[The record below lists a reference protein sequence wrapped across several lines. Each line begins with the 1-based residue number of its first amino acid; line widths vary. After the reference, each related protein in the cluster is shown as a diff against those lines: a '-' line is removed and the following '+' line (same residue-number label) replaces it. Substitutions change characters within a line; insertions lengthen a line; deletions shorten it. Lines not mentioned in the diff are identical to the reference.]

1 MGTLIAYC
9 DREID
14 TSERIVVQLRK
25 IAPAIS
31 AGEQPMDL
39 MEATRT
45 QPHRQARWMTY
56 GARAFTLAV
65 AFSATALVLHLLIG
79 DPRRL
84 YAEGRSEKLAQLHEW
99 SKRISVVAVGT
110 SRVEEGFDPATFDA
124 SFAAGRSGSTSF
136 NLGLPGGSQS
146 EERFTGQEAIRAL
159 ESSNTKSD
167 RIVLLELN
175 AGVNFPPDD
184 VLHPRAIN
192 IYSADTISFSYD
204 FNGDGMGVKR
214 LGRLAF
220 AVIAGA
226 AHYANAGMLSALVFR
241 SGNANN
247 PEVALAA
254 TRGQR
259 FTPASQQDIQDADE
273 ALHAR
278 GAPEMPVAM
287 TLTPGNYQLLADV
300 AKAEAPASHVQ
311 LVYVVTPTLG
321 DLTSDAAYPEEVE
334 GPNGLIPI
342 INLARPDLYPELYQR
357 TYWRNAGHVNA
368 AGAAVFTRLLALQLD
383 AWLRRHEPR

>member
-1 MGTLIAYC
+1 
-9 DREID
+9 
-14 TSERIVVQLRK
+14 VQLRK
-25 IAPAIS
+25 IAPAMS
-31 AGEQPMDL
+31 AGERPMDL
-39 MEATRT
+39 MESTRAR
-45 QPHRQARWMTY
+45 PHRQARWVTHVV
-56 GARAFTLAV
+56 RACTLAV
-65 AFSATALVLHLLIG
+65 AFSATALILHLLVG

-124 SFAAGRSGSTSF
+124 NFAAGRSGSTSF

-146 EERFTGQEAIRAL
+146 EERFTAQEAIRAL
-159 ESSNTKSD
+159 DSSSTKSD
-167 RIVLLELN
+167 RMLLLELN

-184 VLHPRAIN
+184 VLHPRSIN

-220 AVIAGA
+220 AMIAGA

-241 SGNANN
+241 SDNADN

-259 FTPASQQDIQDADE
+259 FTPASSQDIRDADD
-273 ALHAR
+273 AFRAR
-278 GAPEMPVAM
+278 GATEAPLATPLA
-287 TLTPGNYQLLADV
+287 PGNYQLVADV

-311 LVYVVTPTLG
+311 LVYVVTPTLA
-321 DLTSDAAYPEEVE
+321 DLTSIATYPEEVQ
-334 GPNGLIPI
+334 GPNGPVPI

-368 AGAAVFTRLLALQLD
+368 AGAAVFTRILAQQLD

>member
-1 MGTLIAYC
+1 M
-9 DREID
+9 
-14 TSERIVVQLRK
+14 
-25 IAPAIS
+25 S
-31 AGEQPMDL
+31 AGERPMDL
-39 MEATRT
+39 MEATRSR
-45 QPHRQARWMTY
+45 PRRQARW
-56 GARAFTLAV
+56 ASFVVRAFTLAL
-65 AFSATALVLHLLIG
+65 AFSATALILHLLIG

-124 SFAAGRSGSTSF
+124 SFNGHQSGATSF

-146 EERFTGQEAIRAL
+146 EERFTAQEAIRAL
-159 ESSNTKSD
+159 DSSDTKSD
-167 RIVLLELN
+167 RILLLELN

-192 IYSADTISFSYD
+192 VYSADTISFSYD
-204 FNGDGMGVKR
+204 FDGDGMSIKR

-220 AVIAGA
+220 AMIAGA
-226 AHYANAGMLSALVFR
+226 AHYANAGMISALVFR
-241 SGNANN
+241 SGSADN

-259 FTPASQQDIQDADE
+259 ITPASRQDTRDAD
-273 ALHAR
+273 AAFNAR
-278 GAPEMPVAM
+278 GAPETPIA
-287 TLTPGNYQLLADV
+287 TALAPGNHQLLADV
-300 AKAEAPASHVQ
+300 ARAGGSATRAHVQ
-311 LVYVVTPTLG
+311 LVYVVTPSLN
-321 DLTSDAAYPEEVE
+321 DLTSAAVYPGEID
-334 GPNGLIPI
+334 GPKGPVPI
-342 INLARPDLYPELYQR
+342 INLARPDLYPQLYQR

-368 AGAAVFTRLLALQLD
+368 AGAAVFTRILAQQLD